1 MVGSALAGETAG
13 CAATAGKVGG
23 SSAAAEGAAATGIT
37 GVSSA
42 VTGTGC
48 GGRTVVYR
56 GSREACLVE
65 GSDGVE
71 DGLGAKGKTFSSKV
85 TWREI

>member
-23 SSAAAEGAAATGIT
+23 LSAAAEGAAAGIT

-48 GGRTVVYR
+48 GGRTVMYW
-56 GSREACLVE
+56 GSREAWWKISV
-65 GSDGVE
+65 G
-71 DGLGAKGKTFSSKV
+71 
-85 TWREI
+85 